1 MGNVRL
7 SPELKE
13 KVRLMAAVKGLTFSQ
28 VYRLALAE
36 YCERELAPLKAS
48 RYDDTIGIGDGP
60 HDLSARSEEIFGEV
74 MDEKQRRRREH

>member
-13 KVRLMAAVKGLTFSQ
+13 RVRLMAVVKGLTFSQ

-36 YCERELAPLKAS
+36 YCGREMPAQKTS
-48 RYDDTIGIGDGP
+48 RYDDIIGIGAGP
-60 HDLSARSEEIFGEV
+60 HDLAAYSEETFGAI
-74 MDEKQRRRREH
+74 MDEKHRRRREH

>member
-74 MDEKQRRRREH
+74 MDEKHRRRREH

>member
-60 HDLSARSEEIFGEV
+60 HDLAASSEETFGAV
-74 MDEKQRRRREH
+74 MDEKHRRRREH